1 MNRGFLTI
9 HSCPLALVR
18 HVDWAIENVLGRVE
32 ISWRSQPLAAG
43 TKRTQV
49 EWRSKDDLAANL
61 ASALKSWHYLRF
73 EIQSGS
79 HFFKFTP
86 ELGLHRSTIDEL
98 GNVLLNENQV
108 KFAMSK
114 TDDAMREMLDVA
126 IGTAWEVDL
135 ERFRGVDL
143 QEVAHLRAI

>member
-18 HVDWAIENVLGRVE
+18 HVEWAVENILGQVE

-43 TKRTQV
+43 TQRTQV
-49 EWRSKDDLAANL
+49 EWRSKDDVAANL
-61 ASALKSWHYLRF
+61 ASALKSWYYLRF

-79 HFFKFTP
+79 NFFKFTP

-98 GNVLLNENQV
+98 GNILLTENQV
-108 KFAMSK
+108 KLAMSK

-126 IGTAWEVDL
+126 LGTAWEVDL

-143 QEVAHLRAI
+143 QEVTHLRAI